1 MEVLWCYVQLKARA
15 AALPAALCT
24 PCSPPHPPPAD
35 SPSSKKFTMEESET
49 RSSTGAKAEQ
59 MCYLDQ
65 RALAE
70 EGKGFKA
77 TG

>member
-1 MEVLWCYVQLKARA
+1 V
-15 AALPAALCT
+15 
-24 PCSPPHPPPAD
+24 
-35 SPSSKKFTMEESET
+35 EESET

-65 RALAE
+65 RAMAE
-70 EGKGFKA
+70 EGKGFKP

>member
-1 MEVLWCYVQLKARA
+1 MLRA
-15 AALPAALCT
+15 AESKSSCAPCSPLH
-24 PCSPPHPPPAD
+24 PCSPPHPPPTD
-35 SPSSKKFTMEESET
+35 SPSSRKCTVEESET

-65 RALAE
+65 RAMAE
-70 EGKGFKA
+70 EGKGFKP